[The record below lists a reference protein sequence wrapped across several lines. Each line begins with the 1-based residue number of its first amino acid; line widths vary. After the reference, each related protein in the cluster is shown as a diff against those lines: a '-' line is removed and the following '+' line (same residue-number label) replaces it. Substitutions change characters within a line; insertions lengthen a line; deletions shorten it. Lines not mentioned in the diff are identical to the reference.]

1 MTKGNILVTDDE
13 PEVLELCLRVL
24 KREGYEVW
32 GANLGCEAISL
43 GQRHKFDLL
52 LIDIHMPDITGLE
65 VAQSLRQAQ
74 PDITCV
80 TMTGYGTMELVIDAL
95 KLGIDEFIV
104 KPFGPNELIVSV
116 SKALEK
122 KELQRESARL
132 HALIP
137 LFELNK
143 TLLTTVD
150 MNDLLEQAARIAWQE
165 TKADRASLFLLR
177 RDSRDDRLFHK
188 QVSYPDRS
196 IPIDERHLETVAA
209 QYVVQYQRPLSLPAD
224 HDKLGETWKA
234 PVEHA
239 LRATPLLVKHRP
251 IGALIVA
258 KEGFERPFLPSD
270 DELLSVLGGQ
280 VAIAIENAHLFEEIQ
295 RAYEELKELDRLK
308 SEFINIAAHELRT
321 PLAIILGYVGILQ
334 EELDDRLQEYVQPI
348 VSNGR
353 RLTDTID
360 GLLQLRNLE
369 TGQMRVNVE
378 VFSVRDSVTAVVEEL
393 RPLADNKKHV
403 VSVDVPED
411 LPSISTDRRKFELI
425 LLNLLSN
432 AIKFTPP
439 GGQIQIVARCKNG
452 AFEVQVVDNGV
463 GIAAE
468 DHEKI
473 FSQFYQTEHSL
484 TREHGGM
491 GLGLAITKG
500 LVELLGG
507 EIKVESDKGKGSKFT
522 FIIPSIL
529 ITKSIFTAI
538 S

>member
-32 GANLGCEAISL
+32 GTNLGREAISW

-52 LIDIHMPDITGLE
+52 LTDIHMPDVTGLE
-65 VAQSLRQAQ
+65 VAQALRQAQ

-80 TMTGYGTMELVIDAL
+80 TMTGYGTMELVIEAL

-116 SKALEK
+116 SKALER
-122 KELQRESARL
+122 KELQRENARL

-177 RDSRDDRLFHK
+177 HDSPDGKLFDK
-188 QVSYPDRS
+188 CVSYPDRS
-196 IPIDERHLETVAA
+196 IPAEQHLETAAA
-209 QYVVQYQRPLSLPAD
+209 QYVIQCQQPLSLPAE
-224 HDKLGETWKA
+224 HNELGEAWQFS
-234 PVEHA
+234 VEHA
-239 LRATPLLVKHRP
+239 LRATPLMVKHRP
-251 IGALIVA
+251 IGALMVV
-258 KEGFERPFLPSD
+258 KEGIGHSFLPSD

-334 EELDDRLQEYVQPI
+334 EELDDKLQGYIQPI
-348 VSNGR
+348 LSNGK
-353 RLTDTID
+353 RLTDIID

-378 VFSVRDSVTAVVEEL
+378 VFSVRDSVVAVVEEL
-393 RPLADNKKHV
+393 HPLADNKKHTV
-403 VSVDVPED
+403 GIDVPED
-411 LPSISTDRRKFELI
+411 LSGISTDRRKFELI

-439 GGQIQIVARCKNG
+439 GGQIQIAARRKNG
-452 AFEVQVVDNGV
+452 AFEIQVVDNGV

-473 FSQFYQTEHSL
+473 FSRFYQTEHSL

-522 FIIPSIL
+522 FIIPQ
-529 ITKSIFTAI
+529 
-538 S
+538 